1 VAAALAR
8 LLDRGR
14 RLLPV
19 LVCALSAHALAYR
32 SFLPHDS
39 VHGYLGVYEALVAA
53 LSTAALGA
61 LLLTTMLVLTGRRR
75 ALSVVLAGRMD
86 STPVVYR
93 ALWLA
98 LSAYAVLAV
107 QESVEAAVGT
117 AQGQALAFD
126 LGSLAVAVAALAASA
141 TAVALLGRS
150 YRRVVRALLEVR
162 RSRPRPQA
170 IRRARPA
177 PVGTARRKPLA
188 DFRALRAPPLLTG

>member
-32 SFLPHDS
+32 SFLPRAG
-39 VHGYLGVYEALVAA
+39 VHGYLGVYEALVAV
-53 LSTAALGA
+53 LSTVALGA
-61 LLLTTMLVLTGRRR
+61 LLLAVALVVMGRRD

-86 STPVVYR
+86 ATPSVYR

-107 QESVEAAVGT
+107 QESLEAGIGA
-117 AQGQALAFD
+117 AQGQAPAFD
-126 LGSLAVAVAALAASA
+126 PGTLAVAVAALAASA

-150 YRRVVRALLEVR
+150 YRRVVCALLAVR
-162 RSRPRPQA
+162 LSRPRPRA

-177 PVGTARRKPLA
+177 PVATARRKPLA